1 MSEYI
6 ALSGRVSTAAIRNFL
21 FEKRVDKG
29 DTLVLNPMDY
39 EYVIDEMRN
48 SDEPVDIPLN
58 VLGVLL
64 TKSDS
69 VPAGKVQV
77 VKNDKTI
84 E

>member
-1 MSEYI
+1 MSEYT
-6 ALSGRVSTAAIRNFL
+6 ALAGRVSVAAIRNHL
-21 FEKRVDKG
+21 FEKRIDKG

-39 EYVIDEMRN
+39 EHILDEIRN

-64 TKSDS
+64 AKSDD
-69 VPAGKVQV
+69 VPVGKVQI

>member
-6 ALSGRVSTAAIRNFL
+6 ALGERVSTAGIRNFL
-21 FEKRVDKG
+21 FEKRIDKG

-39 EYVIDEMRN
+39 EHVIDEIRN

-58 VLGVLL
+58 VLDVLL
-64 TKSDS
+64 AKSDN
-69 VPAGKVQV
+69 VPVGKVQI

>member
-6 ALSGRVSTAAIRNFL
+6 ALAGRVSTASIRNFL

-39 EYVIDEMRN
+39 EHVIDEIRN

-64 TKSDS
+64 TKSDN
-69 VPAGKVQV
+69 VPVGKVQI